1 MAASAGAIRA
11 GSAYVEIFARDGQ
24 FQQAMSRIRTRMMTL
39 GTQLRQA
46 GTSMTIGGT
55 ALGAPFVFA
64 ARTAAAFTLEMARV
78 KANTQAT
85 DQQFASLNAAAKGM
99 AVQFGRAPAE
109 VAGAMSEL
117 AKAGLDAE
125 GVMKSISPILA
136 VAAADNMELARAV
149 EVVVSTMAQFG
160 MTTNDFGEI
169 ADKLQATANASTASV
184 DSIGEALS
192 YVGPKAQEAGQSFD
206 DVAAGLATLADAGL
220 RGSLGGTGLARVI
233 ESIANEEDKLAGLGV
248 STRDAAGGMRPFI
261 DVLEDLGAKTAN
273 MSNVDRIKLFTDI
286 FEIRGANAAMSL
298 SNMRD
303 KFNEV
308 LGTIQNSGGTAL
320 TKATAVMSSFGGA
333 VAQLGA
339 QFGVFQIQV
348 IESMGPLATQAVQ
361 AFTKMLAVVGDFISR
376 NGTLVAIV
384 AGSAAALFSLGIAAL
399 AAGIALQGLAT
410 GLRVIQAVLPLIPAL
425 FSPIGLAI
433 AAVGAA
439 IAGGVIIARTLSPA
453 FKQETDAIMAA
464 LMRLDFGAAWSVMN
478 INLAI
483 ALVQMHQAF
492 AQAFDV
498 IKNTVL
504 ATSTYIGDMLTQ
516 GLDRFMGVFGADILT
531 LQSGFEKLGVY
542 FRAAFDWDFAVNGMS
557 DALKKVEA
565 QVDEA
570 RQRAPTADA
579 RAEQRKQDREKQAEG
594 RNEEIKRRDAGFEDT
609 INELRKDDAR
619 ARERALGKTEPKP
632 EETAGGDTKPVK
644 PKVPAAPPGAFMPPS
659 EAKGEKDKGLAG
671 AGNWSGVG
679 LDIGPE
685 IGRLEDPAQRTANAT
700 ERTAEAVGKI
710 AGQQGPQAANGDRDK
725 LQGRVDSLKEKI
737 KSLDNMAWAG
747 VKEAQA
753 EQDKK
758 MEELSAAESDLAA
771 FDALKGSQVG
781 VADAQGSPSGLPSV
795 SGLAPLADAGD
806 LEPGQ
811 FQAGLDAVAMAGA
824 DPNVTAEQLL
834 AMQGAGAPAAGQPL
848 LAAPPAVAME
858 AVAPRAAAGQMAAA
872 QGVQAATE
880 TSQIGIVFRQ
890 VGNEIVAA
898 INAGTE
904 VSKQILG
911 AINKSGEKRPTE
923 LAFQ

>member
-1 MAASAGAIRA
+1 
-11 GSAYVEIFARDGQ
+11 
-24 FQQAMSRIRTRMMTL
+24 
-39 GTQLRQA
+39 
-46 GTSMTIGGT
+46 
-55 ALGAPFVFA
+55 
-64 ARTAAAFTLEMARV
+64 
-78 KANTQAT
+78 
-85 DQQFASLNAAAKGM
+85 
-99 AVQFGRAPAE
+99 
-109 VAGAMSEL
+109 
-117 AKAGLDAE
+117 
-125 GVMKSISPILA
+125 MKSISPILA
-136 VAAADNMELARAV
+136 LAAADNMELARAV
-149 EVVVSTMAQFG
+149 EVAVSTMAQFG
-160 MTTNDFGEI
+160 MTTNDFGTI
-169 ADKLQATANASTASV
+169 ADKLQATANASTTSV

-206 DVAAGLATLADAGL
+206 DVAAAIATLGDAGL

-233 ESIANEEDKLAGLGV
+233 ESIANEEEKLAGLGV

-261 DVLEDLGAKTAN
+261 DVLEDLGKKTAN
-273 MSNVDRIKLFTDI
+273 MSNVDKIRLFTDI

-298 SNMRD
+298 SKMRD

-308 LGTIQNSGGTAL
+308 LGTIENSGGAAL
-320 TKATAVMSSFGGA
+320 TKAEIVMNSFGGA
-333 VAQLGA
+333 VDQLGSA
-339 QFGVFQIQV
+339 FKNLQSTV
-348 IESMGPLATQAVQ
+348 IESMGLTPVVQ
-361 AFTKMLAVVGDFISR
+361 GITRLIGVFGEFISR

-433 AAVGAA
+433 AAVGTA

-464 LMRLDFGAAWSVMN
+464 LMRLDFGAAWQVMN
-478 INLAI
+478 VNLAI

-516 GLDRFMGVFGADILT
+516 GLDRFMGIFGADILT

-579 RAEQRKQDREKQAEG
+579 RAEQRKQEREKQAEG

-609 INELRKDDAR
+609 IKELRKDAAR
-619 ARERALGKTEPKP
+619 ARERALGTTEPKP
-632 EETAGGDTKPVK
+632 EEEADGTAKPVK
-644 PKVPAAPPGAFMPPS
+644 PKLPAAPPGAFMKPS
-659 EAKGEKDKGLAG
+659 DGDKAEKDKGLSS

-679 LDIGPE
+679 LAIGPE

-700 ERTAEAVGKI
+700 ERTADAVGKI
-710 AGQQGPQAANGDRDK
+710 AGQPGAA
-725 LQGRVDSLKEKI
+725 
-737 KSLDNMAWAG
+737 AG
-747 VKEAQA
+747 V
-753 EQDKK
+753 
-758 MEELSAAESDLAA
+758 
-771 FDALKGSQVG
+771 
-781 VADAQGSPSGLPSV
+781 
-795 SGLAPLADAGD
+795 APLAAAADM
-806 LEPGQ
+806 EPGQ

-834 AMQGAGAPAAGQPL
+834 AMQGVGAPAAGQPL
-848 LAAPPAVAME
+848 LAAPAVAMDV
-858 AVAPRAAAGQMAAA
+858 VAPRAAAGQMAAA

-880 TSQIGIVFRQ
+880 TSQIGIAFAQ
-890 VGNEIVAA
+890 VGSEIVAA

-904 VSKQILG
+904 VSKQMLG
-911 AINKSGEKRPTE
+911 AINKIAEKKPME